1 LDLRRLPLITT
12 GFAEPPAPSPEPRFI
27 SARDDFHQFFLQALH
42 ESRPLQLPRMTH
54 LGSNATSRTLTV
66 VLSESEWQAL
76 RAVEP
81 DAVGWLQE
89 RIRERLGTAAPGP
102 AGNDEKPAASHRA
115 PASASGWGEDVFS

>member
-1 LDLRRLPLITT
+1 M
-12 GFAEPPAPSPEPRFI
+12 
-27 SARDDFHQFFLQALH
+27 
-42 ESRPLQLPRMTH
+42 SRGRYNFSGMTN

-89 RIRERLGTAAPGP
+89 RIRERLGAA
-102 AGNDEKPAASHRA
+102 AQDQKPASSHCA
-115 PASASGWGEDVFS
+115 PAAASGWGEDVFS